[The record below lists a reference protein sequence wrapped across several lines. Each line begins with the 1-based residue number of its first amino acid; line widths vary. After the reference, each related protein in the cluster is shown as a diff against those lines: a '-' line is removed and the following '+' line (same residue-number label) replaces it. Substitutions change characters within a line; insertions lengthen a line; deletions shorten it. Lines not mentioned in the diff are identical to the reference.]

1 MADYCEKNRTNPP
14 SFSIPI
20 LYFHFASMTNTTVRL
35 VIRHESAKNKIAFD
49 SGSKQLYKN
58 TVHFESALSSPEN
71 TMASQAMKITLERIA
86 LFQFT
91 PTHCAQAR
99 AMLGWSVEELSRE
112 AGVSVEAIERF
123 EARQEVLDVTR
134 LALAYRLEA
143 EGLVFFPGFA
153 PGRGMNVKG
162 CTPNPLGRA
171 DFAMVE

>member
-1 MADYCEKNRTNPP
+1 
-14 SFSIPI
+14 
-20 LYFHFASMTNTTVRL
+20 
-35 VIRHESAKNKIAFD
+35 
-49 SGSKQLYKN
+49 
-58 TVHFESALSSPEN
+58 
-71 TMASQAMKITLERIA
+71 MASQAMKITLERIA

-91 PTHCAQAR
+91 PAHCAQAR

-112 AGVSVEAIERF
+112 SRVSVDAIQRF
-123 EARQEVLDVTR
+123 EARQEVLDVTC

-162 CTPNPLGRA
+162 STPNPVGRA